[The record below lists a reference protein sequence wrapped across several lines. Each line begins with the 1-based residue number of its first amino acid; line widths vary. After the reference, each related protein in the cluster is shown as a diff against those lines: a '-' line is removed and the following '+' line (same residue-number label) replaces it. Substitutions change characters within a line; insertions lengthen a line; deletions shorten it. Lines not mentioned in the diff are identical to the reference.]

1 MSKVFQ
7 IRWLLSLVLL
17 LVATGATAQK
27 RHEAKEVKPEAA
39 PLLSIDDTHRFSY
52 FYLEAIRQENM
63 GNYAAAYDLLRHCL
77 EINPS
82 SAETYFNLATYY
94 NELREDSLALLCM
107 EQAASLSP
115 SNNTYLERLG
125 HTLIKVDDYERATRV
140 YERLAEISPTRTD
153 VLGILSQLYQLD
165 HNYDGMLRVI
175 DKIELLEGP
184 SEDIALSRMQIY
196 AKQGKKKEELKVLK
210 EMARQFPNDL
220 NYRVMMGNWLLQNG
234 KKKDALAEYNHVLRK
249 EPDNILALMSLLD
262 YYKEDGNDKQVME
275 ITERILLSNN
285 SETSD
290 KISLLHQIIMDSE
303 NEGGDSTAVLSIFDK
318 MLDVPKPDADI
329 AEICAT
335 YMELKHMPQKDINA
349 AWERVLSIAPD
360 KDNVRIKLLQAIWEE
375 KDYDRVISQCK
386 PALEYNPE
394 NLAFYYFMGLALY
407 QKGEFDATLEVFK
420 KGIDRIDSNS
430 NASLASDFYEI
441 TGDLLHQKGH
451 DKEAFEAYDNCL
463 NWNPNNI
470 NCLNNYAYY
479 LSEKGERLA
488 EAEQMSYRTVKAEP
502 NNSTYLDTYAWIL
515 FMQERYEEAKIYID
529 QAVRNNTN
537 HDNVITEHAGDI
549 YIMCNEAD
557 KAVEYWQ
564 EALEQ
569 GSESKD
575 LLEKK
580 IKTRKYITK

>member
-39 PLLSIDDTHRFSY
+39 PLFSIDDTHRFSY

-262 YYKEDGNDKQVME
+262 YYKEEGNDKQVME

>member
-262 YYKEDGNDKQVME
+262 YYKEEGNDKQVME

>member
-1 MSKVFQ
+1 MLKNIQ

-17 LVATGATAQK
+17 LTAIGTTAQNQPK
-27 RHEAKEVKPEAA
+27 EKEVKQNVT
-39 PLLSIDDTHRFSY
+39 PLLNNDDTHRFSY

-63 GNYAAAYDLLRHCL
+63 GNYAAAYDLLCHCL
-77 EINPS
+77 DINPN

-94 NELREDSLALLCM
+94 NELREDSMALACM
-107 EQAASLSP
+107 EKAASLSP

-125 HTLIKVDDYERATRV
+125 HTLIKVDDYERATKV
-140 YERLAEISPTRTD
+140 YERLAEVSPTRTD

-234 KKKDALAEYNHVLRK
+234 KKKEALAEYNHVLRK
-249 EPDNILALMSLLD
+249 EPDNIMALMSLLD
-262 YYKEDGNDKQVME
+262 YYKDMGNDKQVKE

-303 NEGGDSTAVLSIFDK
+303 KEGGDSTAVLSIFEK

-335 YMELKHMPQKDINA
+335 YMELKHMPQKEVNA

-360 KDNVRIKLLQAIWEE
+360 NDNVRIKLLEAIWEE
-375 KDYDRVISQCK
+375 KDYDRIISQCK

-394 NLAFYYFMGLALY
+394 NLAFYYFMGLAHY
-407 QKGEFDATLEVFK
+407 QKGDFDTTLEVFK
-420 KGIDRIDSNS
+420 KGIERIDNNSNS
-430 NASLASDFYEI
+430 SLASDFYEI
-441 TGDLLHQKGH
+441 TGDLLYKKGL
-451 DKEAFEAYDNCL
+451 DEEAFSAYDKCL

-470 NCLNNYAYY
+470 GCLNNYAYY

-515 FMQERYEEAKIYID
+515 FMQGRYEEAKIYIE
-529 QAVRNNTN
+529 QAVRNNTSQ
-537 HDNVITEHAGDI
+537 DNVITEHAGDI

-564 EALEQ
+564 KALEQ
-569 GSESKD
+569 GSESKE

-580 IKTRKYITK
+580 IKNKKYIAK

>member
-1 MSKVFQ
+1 MSKDFQ
-7 IRWLLSLVLL
+7 IRWLMSLVLL
-17 LVATGATAQK
+17 LLATGAIAQQ
-27 RHEAKEVKPEAA
+27 RHDAKEVKSETA
-39 PLLSIDDTHRFSY
+39 PLLSIDDSQRFSY
-52 FYLEAIRQENM
+52 FYLEAIRQENI
-63 GNYAAAYDLLRHCL
+63 GNYAAAFDLLHHCL
-77 EINPS
+77 EINPT
-82 SAETYFNLATYY
+82 SAETYFNLSTYY
-94 NELREDSLALLCM
+94 NELREDSMALHCM
-107 EQAASLSP
+107 EQAAILSP

-125 HTLIKVDDYERATRV
+125 HTLIKVDDYERATKV

-165 HNYDGMLRVI
+165 YNYDGMLRVI
-175 DKIELLEGP
+175 DKLELLEGP

-210 EMARQFPNDL
+210 EMSRQFPNDL

-234 KKKDALAEYNHVLRK
+234 KKKEALAEYNHVLRK
-249 EPDNILALMSLLD
+249 EPDNIMALMSLLD
-262 YYKEDGNDKQVME
+262 YYKEVGNDKQVKE
-275 ITERILLSNN
+275 ITERVLLSNN

-303 NEGGDSTAVLSIFDK
+303 NEGGDSTEVLSIFAK
-318 MLDVPKPDADI
+318 MLDVPQPNADI

-335 YMELKHMPQKDINA
+335 YMELKHMPQEEINA

-360 KDNVRIKLLQAIWEE
+360 NDNVRIKLLQAIWDT

-407 QKGEFDATLEVFK
+407 QKGEVDETLEVFK

-441 TGDLLHQKGH
+441 TGDLLHQKGL

-463 NWNPNNI
+463 NWNPNNVG
-470 NCLNNYAYY
+470 CLNNYAYY
-479 LSEKGERLA
+479 LSERGERLA

-515 FMQERYEEAKIYID
+515 FMQGRYEEAKLYID

-537 HDNVITEHAGDI
+537 NDNVITEHAGDI
-549 YIMCNEAD
+549 YSFCNETE

-564 EALEQ
+564 EALDKGNDHKE
-569 GSESKD
+569 
-575 LLEKK
+575 LLKKK
-580 IKTRKYITK
+580 IKQKQYIAK